1 MMEREL
7 YRTEGFSCDYV
18 IGKDSA
24 AIYEYYSSA
33 PPGLPSAEFVL
44 TISAEHLKRARI
56 SLGKL
61 EKLLLSYDYLSHKGK
76 GPITR
81 IKEVFRSKRIA
92 LETDWWSEAD

>member
-44 TISAEHLKRARI
+44 TISAEHLKWARI
-56 SLGKL
+56 SLDKL
-61 EKLLLSYDYLSHKGK
+61 EKLLLSYDYLSHKG
-76 GPITR
+76 PITR
-81 IKEVFRSKRIA
+81 IKEVFRGKGVE
-92 LETDWWSEAD
+92 LKTDWWPETD